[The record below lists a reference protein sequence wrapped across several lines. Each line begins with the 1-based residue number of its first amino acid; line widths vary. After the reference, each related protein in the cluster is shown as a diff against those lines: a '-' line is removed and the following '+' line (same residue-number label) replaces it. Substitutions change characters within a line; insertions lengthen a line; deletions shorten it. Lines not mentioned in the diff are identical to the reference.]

1 VRLGCRPAERGTP
14 PLWPR
19 SAPSGLTGYGPR
31 TRIPTTRTLAR
42 AARLGPYFFL
52 VVRFT
57 ARTSSCV
64 SRRDYLGG
72 WTETLDRQ
80 VDKHRLPTCISLVEH
95 AAGCGRAPTQP
106 TTPFPPWPLSTITP
120 TVTWY
125 PHGGPRRSIICDY
138 TNAKGAIN
146 VANSTCHSGWLC
158 SSLTPTLR
166 LANAAPLSASTHL
179 RALWSSACTCGVSLP
194 SATSS
199 KLLMHRSTPL
209 VEKPRENL
217 AFYRRDVVNHRTAV
231 QRPTS
236 RSSKLVSRRATPSQT
251 RQL

>member
-1 VRLGCRPAERGTP
+1 MYLASRARRWMWTCTN
-14 PLWPR
+14 
-19 SAPSGLTGYGPR
+19 
-31 TRIPTTRTLAR
+31 PTNYTSPTMTLVDHHAHR
-42 AARLGPYFFL
+42 DL
-52 VVRFT
+52 V
-57 ARTSSCV
+57 S
-64 SRRDYLGG
+64 
-72 WTETLDRQ
+72 
-80 VDKHRLPTCISLVEH
+80 
-95 AAGCGRAPTQP
+95 
-106 TTPFPPWPLSTITP
+106 
-120 TVTWY
+120 
-125 PHGGPRRSIICDY
+125 HGGPRRSIICDY

>member
-1 VRLGCRPAERGTP
+1 MAALVAISYAPARGQRGNQRD
-14 PLWPR
+14 LVSSWR
-19 SAPSGLTGYGPR
+19 SSSQYHMLLHECQKGRSTSQ
-31 TRIPTTRTLAR
+31 TR
-42 AARLGPYFFL
+42 
-52 VVRFT
+52 
-57 ARTSSCV
+57 
-64 SRRDYLGG
+64 
-72 WTETLDRQ
+72 
-80 VDKHRLPTCISLVEH
+80 H
-95 AAGCGRAPTQP
+95 AT
-106 TTPFPPWPLSTITP
+106 
-120 TVTWY
+120 
-125 PHGGPRRSIICDY
+125 
-138 TNAKGAIN
+138 
-146 VANSTCHSGWLC
+146 GWLC
-158 SSLTPTLR
+158 SRLTPTLR
-166 LANAAPLSASTHL
+166 LANAAPMSASTHL